1 MFHTQVGPNVQTV
14 DSGLRKFFNN
24 IYQNVGYALLLI
36 GCTSFFVAHFTPI
49 QYLLFKTPLFFV
61 ALIAPIGLSLYLQTS
76 VHKISVSRAQTLYWM
91 IVGSYAV
98 MLSSIFSIFTPYS
111 IFSAFITAGAIFCS
125 ASYYG
130 TRTDTDLSQFNSML
144 RVGMWGLLGAM
155 LVNLLI
161 GSGMLQT
168 LISMSAVLIFTV
180 MIAYES
186 QTLSN
191 LYYVRQSEDSLE
203 KIAILG
209 SLQLFLSFI
218 TIFMHLLRLMGTR
231 RE

>member
-1 MFHTQVGPNVQTV
+1 
-14 DSGLRKFFNN
+14 
-24 IYQNVGYALLLI
+24 
-36 GCTSFFVAHFTPI
+36 
-49 QYLLFKTPLFFV
+49 
-61 ALIAPIGLSLYLQTS
+61 
-76 VHKISVSRAQTLYWM
+76 
-91 IVGSYAV
+91 
-98 MLSSIFSIFTPYS
+98 
-111 IFSAFITAGAIFCS
+111 
-125 ASYYG
+125 
-130 TRTDTDLSQFNSML
+130 ML

-231 RE
+231 E